1 MSMKTNKKNLLNQ
14 RTLIGKKMRPWS
26 ALRTD
31 RAPRSGWIKA
41 VRGALGMSAR
51 QLADRVGVQQSN
63 ITRLEERE
71 PTGNITLERLAKAA
85 NAMNCKLIYAIVPN
99 DRYSDLEA
107 IIDEQARDLA
117 QRLVHRTEH
126 SMRLEQQGADAD
138 DVAKDVDSLTIQLKS
153 KMDSRI
159 WGVGTGSSRT
169 TTRT

>member
-1 MSMKTNKKNLLNQ
+1 MKTNRKNLINQ
-14 RTLIGKKMRPWS
+14 RTLIGKKLRPWL

-71 PTGNITLERLAKAA
+71 AAGNITLERLAKTA

-138 DVAKDVDSLTIQLKS
+138 DVAKDVDRLTIELKS

-159 WGVGTGSSRT
+159 WGVGTGTKRPASRK
-169 TTRT
+169 